1 MKKVVIGFMTLLSVL
16 ALTLGFV
23 ACGGDKTEEG
33 SGKGT
38 RYSIQ
43 APSASDVYTVE
54 NLPEGAYEGDTV
66 TFKVTL
72 AHPADSILDSVQ
84 VIGTAMGGK
93 EIVPAA
99 DGTCSFTMPAE
110 PVRVTV
116 DASYY
121 PDNQTDNFLSWN
133 EGNATS
139 LEKWQAA
146 FEGDEYYSF
155 SDDVLLAS
163 SVTSQ
168 PSHSSANMALTS
180 HTEKAFSLNQSVI
193 PDEALSAVDIDYS
206 DGNQANAFT
215 VRIDRSKVSAGTAKI
230 VLIVENGH
238 KFGDK
243 AVLACTVTVT
253 EPEPLTKLETWTE
266 TVVFDLSAILR
277 DENTEDLYFT
287 FEDLDWD
294 KTMYA
299 QHYQTILDGEYT
311 VSADGKVTV
320 ELKYAVGHKYS
331 VTLDYRMSNP
341 PAAPSMTVGASQSA
355 SYTAG
360 ELTFSA
366 EGGSI
371 EFILG

>member
-1 MKKVVIGFMTLLSVL
+1 MKKVVIGFMSLLSVL
-16 ALTLGFV
+16 ALSLGLV
-23 ACGGDKTEEG
+23 ACGGDKTEDGE
-33 SGKGT
+33 GKGT

-43 APSASDVYTVE
+43 APSASDIYTVE
-54 NLPEGAYEGDTV
+54 NLPQGAYEGDTV

-93 EIVPAA
+93 EIVPAS

-121 PDNQTDNFLSWN
+121 PDNETDNFLSWN

-168 PSHSSANMALTS
+168 PSQSSANMALTS

-193 PDEALSAVDIDYS
+193 PGEALSIEIGYS
-206 DGNQANAFT
+206 DGTQANAFT
-215 VRIDRSKVSAGTAKI
+215 VRIDRSKVSADTAKI

-238 KFGDK
+238 KFEDES
-243 AVLACTVTVT
+243 VLACTVTVT
-253 EPEPLTKLETWTE
+253 EPEPLTKLDTWTE

-294 KTMYA
+294 ETMYA
-299 QHYQTILDGEYT
+299 QHYQTILDGDYT

-320 ELKYAVGHKYS
+320 ELNYAVGHKYS
-331 VTLDYRMSNP
+331 VTLAYRMSNP
-341 PAAPSMTVGASQSA
+341 PAAPSMTVGTSQSA

-360 ELTFSA
+360 QLTFSA

>member
-1 MKKVVIGFMTLLSVL
+1 MKKVVIGFMSLLSVL
-16 ALTLGFV
+16 ALSLGLV
-23 ACGGDKTEEG
+23 ACGGDKTEDGE
-33 SGKGT
+33 GKGT

-43 APSASDVYTVE
+43 APSASDIYTVE
-54 NLPEGAYEGDTV
+54 NLPKGAYEGDTV

-93 EIVPAA
+93 EIVPAS

-121 PDNQTDNFLSWN
+121 PDNETDNFLSWN
-133 EGNATS
+133 EGNVSS

-168 PSHSSANMALTS
+168 PSQSSANMALTS

-193 PDEALSAVDIDYS
+193 PGEALSIEIGYS
-206 DGNQANAFT
+206 DGTQANAFT

-238 KFGDK
+238 KFSDK
-243 AVLACTVTVT
+243 AVLVCTVTVT
-253 EPEPLTKLETWTE
+253 EPEPLTKLDTWTE

-294 KTMYA
+294 ETMYA
-299 QHYQTILDGEYT
+299 QHYQTILDGDYT

-320 ELKYAVGHKYS
+320 ELNYAVGHKYS
-331 VTLDYRMSNP
+331 VTLAYRMSNP
-341 PAAPSMTVGASQSA
+341 PAAPSMTVGTSQSA
-355 SYTAG
+355 SYTAE

>member
-1 MKKVVIGFMTLLSVL
+1 MKKVVIGFMALLSVL

-23 ACGGDKTEEG
+23 ACGGDKTEDGE
-33 SGKGT
+33 GKGT

-43 APSASDVYTVE
+43 APSASDIYTVE

-66 TFKVTL
+66 TFRITL
-72 AHPADSILDSVQ
+72 AHPADSVLNGVQ
-84 VIGTAMGGK
+84 VIGTTMGGK
-93 EIVPAA
+93 DVVPAS
-99 DGTCSFTMPAE
+99 DGTCSFMMPAE
-110 PVRVTV
+110 PVRVTI

-121 PDNQTDNFLSWN
+121 PDNETDNFLSWN
-133 EGNATS
+133 EGNVSS

-168 PSHSSANMALTS
+168 PSQSSANMALTS

-193 PDEALSAVDIDYS
+193 PGEALSIEIGYS
-206 DGNQANAFT
+206 DGTQANAFT

-238 KFGDK
+238 KFSDK

-253 EPEPLTKLETWTE
+253 EPEPLTKLDMWTE

-294 KTMYA
+294 ETMYA
-299 QHYQTILDGEYT
+299 QHYQTILDGDYT

-320 ELKYAVGHKYS
+320 ELNYAVGHKYS
-331 VTLDYRMSNP
+331 VTLAYRMSNP
-341 PAAPSMTVGASQSA
+341 PAAPSMTVGTSQSA

-360 ELTFSA
+360 QLTFSA

>member
-1 MKKVVIGFMTLLSVL
+1 MKKVVIGFMSLLSVL
-16 ALTLGFV
+16 ALSLGLV
-23 ACGGDKTEEG
+23 ACGGDKTEDGE
-33 SGKGT
+33 GKGT

-43 APSASDVYTVE
+43 APSASDIYTVE

-66 TFKVTL
+66 TFKITL
-72 AHPADSILDSVQ
+72 AHPADSVLNGVQ
-84 VIGTAMGGK
+84 VIGTTMGGK

-155 SDDVLLAS
+155 SGDALLAAA
-163 SVTSQ
+163 VTSQ
-168 PSHSSANMALTS
+168 PSQSPANMALTT
-180 HTEKAFSLNQSVI
+180 HTEKVFSLNQSVI
-193 PDEALSAVDIDYS
+193 PDEALSVEVGYR
-206 DGNQANAFT
+206 DGNQANIFT

-238 KFGDK
+238 KFEDES
-243 AVLACTVTVT
+243 VLSCTVTVA
-253 EPEPLTKLETWTE
+253 EPEPLTKIDIWTE

-294 KTMYA
+294 ETMYA

-331 VTLDYRMSNP
+331 VTLAYRMSNP
-341 PAAPSMTVGASQSA
+341 PAAPSMTVGTSQSA

-360 ELTFSA
+360 QLTFSA

>member
-16 ALTLGFV
+16 ALSLGLV

-193 PDEALSAVDIDYS
+193 PDEALSVGIDYS

-253 EPEPLTKLETWTE
+253 EPEPLTKLDTWTE

-287 FEDLDWD
+287 FKDLDWD
-294 KTMYA
+294 ETMYA

>member
-1 MKKVVIGFMTLLSVL
+1 MKKVVIGFMSLLSVL
-16 ALTLGFV
+16 ALSLGLV

-38 RYSIQ
+38 LYSIQ

-168 PSHSSANMALTS
+168 PSQSSANMALTT
-180 HTEKAFSLNQSVI
+180 HTEKVFSLNQSVI
-193 PDEALSAVDIDYS
+193 PDEALSVEVGYR
-206 DGNQANAFT
+206 DGNQANIFT

-243 AVLACTVTVT
+243 AVLSCTVTVV
-253 EPEPLTKLETWTE
+253 EPEPLTKIDIWTE
-266 TVVFDLSAILR
+266 TVVFDLSSILQ

-294 KTMYA
+294 ATMYA
-299 QHYQTILDGEYT
+299 QHYQTILDGDYT

-320 ELKYAVGHKYS
+320 ELNYAVGHKYS